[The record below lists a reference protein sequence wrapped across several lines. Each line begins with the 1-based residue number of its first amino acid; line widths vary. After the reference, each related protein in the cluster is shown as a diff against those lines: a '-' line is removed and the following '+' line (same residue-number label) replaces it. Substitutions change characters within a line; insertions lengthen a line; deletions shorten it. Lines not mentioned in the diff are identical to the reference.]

1 MKTIFTELESR
12 GSITVDRLVY
22 TSGLYCLVTS
32 GDSHYDRWDGTA
44 ASAVECGR
52 ANGLCTANKELAY
65 QQWDAYTKNHFS
77 RKG

>member
-1 MKTIFTELESR
+1 MKTVSTEIESR
-12 GSITVDRLVY
+12 GSVSPDRLVF

-44 ASAVECGR
+44 ESAVKCGR

-65 QQWDAYTKNHFS
+65 QQWDEFTKNHYS
-77 RKG
+77 RRG

>member
-12 GSITVDRLVY
+12 GSMTVDRLIL
-22 TSGLYCLVTS
+22 TSGLYCLVTN

-52 ANGLCTANKELAY
+52 KNGICTSKKKKAFE
-65 QQWDAYTKNHFS
+65 QGDAYTKNKYS
-77 RKG
+77 RRG